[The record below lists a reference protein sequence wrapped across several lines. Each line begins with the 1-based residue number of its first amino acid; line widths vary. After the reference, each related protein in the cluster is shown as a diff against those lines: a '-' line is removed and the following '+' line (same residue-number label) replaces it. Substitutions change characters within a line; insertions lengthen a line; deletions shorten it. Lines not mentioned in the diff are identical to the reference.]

1 MVAVYLLF
9 LVMLLVNGT
18 LLPAV
23 TDDNSN
29 KPGCY
34 KVGKFKKQIKT
45 KKNFNWFFF
54 VKVTRE
60 ELASE
65 IASRLK

>member
-34 KVGKFKKQIKT
+34 KVGKVKKQLKQQQIPT
-45 KKNFNWFFF
+45 DFF
-54 VKVTRE
+54 VKATRE
-60 ELASE
+60 ESASG

>member
-23 TDDNSN
+23 TDDSSN

-34 KVGKFKKQIKT
+34 KVGKYKKPQKKQKSQQI
-45 KKNFNWFFF
+45 FLS
-54 VKVTRE
+54 KVTPGE
-60 ELASE
+60 SVSE